1 MSITTQAAIDARRVR
16 RGIQRRLI
24 SMRRWPISSFVV
36 IGAIILAAVFA
47 PWVTSHD
54 PIAGNLADRQIP
66 PLLFGGSSAHVL
78 GTDNLGRDILSRI
91 AYGARISVLV
101 ATITLGVGGALGSL
115 IGLISGYAGGW
126 VDELIM
132 RMVDIKF
139 SLPLILIALALAV
152 ILGPSLPLLLGLLA
166 FLIWGSFARQAR
178 AQTMLLK
185 EMDYVKLAKVA
196 GASPVRVVGRHIL
209 PGVMNTILVVATM
222 QVGSVILAEASLSF
236 LGAGVPPPTPSWG
249 SMVAEGRLYINT
261 AWWVSLVPGLVIGL
275 LVASTT
281 LLGDW
286 LRDRLDPRLR
296 QAVAD
301 SQR

>member
-1 MSITTQAAIDARRVR
+1 MSW
-16 RGIQRRLI
+16 L
-24 SMRRWPISSFVV
+24 RRWPVSSFVV
-36 IGAIILAAVFA
+36 IGAIVVAAIFA
-47 PWVTSHD
+47 PWLTPHD
-54 PIAGNLADRQIP
+54 PLLGNLADRQIP
-66 PLLFGGSSAHVL
+66 PILFGGSASHVL
-78 GTDNLGRDILSRI
+78 GTDNLGRDIFARI
-91 AYGARISVLV
+91 VFGARISVLV
-101 ATITLGVGGALGSL
+101 ASITLGIGGAFGSL

-126 VDELIM
+126 VDEFIM
-132 RMVDIKF
+132 RLVDIKF

-185 EMDYVKLAKVA
+185 EMDYVKLARVA
-196 GASPVRVVGRHIL
+196 GASPIRILFRHIL
-209 PGVMNTILVVATM
+209 PGVMNTILVVATL

-281 LLGDW
+281 FLGDW

-296 QAVAD
+296 Q
-301 SQR
+301 SRIEL